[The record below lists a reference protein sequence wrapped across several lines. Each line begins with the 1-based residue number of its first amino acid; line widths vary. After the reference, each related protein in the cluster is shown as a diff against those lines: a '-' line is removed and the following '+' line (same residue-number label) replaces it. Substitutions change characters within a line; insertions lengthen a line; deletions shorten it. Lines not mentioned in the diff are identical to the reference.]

1 MHSDDV
7 RARFEAWA
15 QREQYA
21 LSRLPTGAYAD
32 YDTQNAW
39 FGYRAAH
46 SDLSG
51 EVRDSTI
58 RSAKDYA
65 IEHAGYLATTVRDFL
80 HDLGEENAAL
90 DQHESNPTDDTLA
103 ELEAAQQAVS
113 DARETVR
120 DRLYE
125 FEKRRDFALAKHTH
139 QEKP

>member
-46 SDLSG
+46 ADLSG
-51 EVRDSTI
+51 EVRELVE
-58 RSAKDYA
+58 A
-65 IEHAGYLATTVRDFL
+65 IDDKRMTLVNAIKRAGGDPLAWSDWTPEERDAIT
-80 HDLGEENAAL
+80 AAMEPE
-90 DQHESNPTDDTLA
+90 Q
-103 ELEAAQQAVS
+103 AAI
-113 DARETVR
+113 
-120 DRLYE
+120 
-125 FEKRRDFALAKHTH
+125 AKHTH
-139 QEKP
+139 QEKER